1 MICTC
6 SVFNSREASLKSRC
20 ARSACTVRGLR
31 QLQPFA
37 TPSFYLSFF
46 MLGVRQRRHVA
57 LRHEAFFV
65 SRQNRLCRRV
75 FFNRLWNNVYDR
87 WITSNFPCRLT
98 QKSKHNKWLEIL
110 TGEDFPLKLLWR
122 TPTKIHRRRIEE
134 GKREAERTSLSIAK
148 ATSSTQRPQTCTEA
162 SAKYYII
169 TLQARLTASETDE
182 ERKHRLRTLQK
193 ATRRSGN
200 VWSLQSNYLEHNF

>member
-1 MICTC
+1 
-6 SVFNSREASLKSRC
+6 
-20 ARSACTVRGLR
+20 
-31 QLQPFA
+31 
-37 TPSFYLSFF
+37 

-75 FFNRLWNNVYDR
+75 FFNRLWNNAYDR
-87 WITSNFPCRLT
+87 WITSNFPCKLT

-110 TGEDFPLKLLWR
+110 AGEDFPLKLLWR
-122 TPTKIHRRRIEE
+122 TPAKIHRKRIEE
-134 GKREAERTSLSIAK
+134 DKREAERTSLSIAK

-182 ERKHRLRTLQK
+182 ERKHRLQTLRK

-200 VWSLQSNYLEHNF
+200 VWSLQSKLYWA

>member
-1 MICTC
+1 
-6 SVFNSREASLKSRC
+6 
-20 ARSACTVRGLR
+20 
-31 QLQPFA
+31 
-37 TPSFYLSFF
+37 

-57 LRHEAFFV
+57 LSHEAFFV
-65 SRQNRLCRRV
+65 SRQNRLCRPM

-87 WITSNFPCRLT
+87 WITSNFPCKLT

-110 TGEDFPLKLLWR
+110 AGEDFPLKLLWR
-122 TPTKIHRRRIEE
+122 TPAKIHRKRIEE
-134 GKREAERTSLSIAK
+134 DKREAERTSLSIAK

>member
-20 ARSACTVRGLR
+20 ARSACTVRGLS

-87 WITSNFPCRLT
+87 WKTSNFPCKLT

-110 TGEDFPLKLLWR
+110 AGEDFPLKLLWR
-122 TPTKIHRRRIEE
+122 TPAKIHRKRIEE
-134 GKREAERTSLSIAK
+134 DKCEAARTSLSIAK

-182 ERKHRLRTLQK
+182 ERKHRLQTLRK

-200 VWSLQSNYLEHNF
+200 VWSLQSKLYWA

>member
-1 MICTC
+1 
-6 SVFNSREASLKSRC
+6 
-20 ARSACTVRGLR
+20 
-31 QLQPFA
+31 
-37 TPSFYLSFF
+37 

-75 FFNRLWNNVYDR
+75 FFNRLWNSVYDR
-87 WITSNFPCRLT
+87 WITSNFPCKLT

-110 TGEDFPLKLLWR
+110 AGEDFPLNLPWR
-122 TPTKIHRRRIEE
+122 TPTKIHRKRIEE
-134 GKREAERTSLSIAK
+134 DKREAERTSLSIAK

>member
-1 MICTC
+1 
-6 SVFNSREASLKSRC
+6 
-20 ARSACTVRGLR
+20 
-31 QLQPFA
+31 
-37 TPSFYLSFF
+37 

-182 ERKHRLRTLQK
+182 ERDDTDFGRFKKRRGDQ
-193 ATRRSGN
+193 ATFEVYSQIILSIISKLFM
-200 VWSLQSNYLEHNF
+200 VK